1 MSYLIPG
8 VFLYSDDDLPY
19 EAEECYFL
27 DYQILSTLVSI
38 EYLLKPHYD
47 SNMPFKSKYVYYHF
61 YTDHLLF
68 SWGQICSRFI
78 INNSDNKDERE
89 RKQSCSH
96 NFQFD
101 EIKYPILSDKKARNT
116 IEHLDEY
123 NHYLIQIYDGVGGFN
138 LIDSSESEELIDY
151 LRKNR
156 QTHPYTLDLLKNQLY
171 IQRKEG
177 ELTIDLIALKIELE
191 QLQRSVWDYKS
202 IVDEKAKNPNWPI
215 KTES

>member
-1 MSYLIPG
+1 M
-8 VFLYSDDDLPY
+8 YSSEDLPY

-27 DYQILSTLVSI
+27 NYQISSALI
-38 EYLLKPHYD
+38 AIGYLFNIRFD
-47 SNMPFKSKYVYYHF
+47 ENMLFESKYVYYHF

-78 INNSDNKDERE
+78 INNRDKAGERE
-89 RKQSCSH
+89 RKQNCSH

-101 EIKYPILSDKKARNT
+101 ETKYPILSDKNARNT

-123 NHYLIQIYDGVGGFN
+123 NHYLIQKYDGVGGFN
-138 LIDSSESEELIDY
+138 LIDASESDELIDY

-177 ELTIDLIALKIELE
+177 EITIDLIALKNELE
-191 QLQRSVWDYKS
+191 QLQHSVRDYKS

-215 KTES
+215 

>member
-1 MSYLIPG
+1 MHS
-8 VFLYSDDDLPY
+8 SEDLPY

-27 DYQILSTLVSI
+27 NYQISSALIATN
-38 EYLLKPHYD
+38 YLLNIRFD
-47 SNMPFKSKYVYYHF
+47 ENMLFDSKYVYYHF

-78 INNSDNKDERE
+78 INNFDKEGERE

-123 NHYLIQIYDGVGGFN
+123 NHYLIQKHDGVGGFN
-138 LIDSSESEELIDY
+138 LIDSSESIELIDY

-177 ELTIDLIALKIELE
+177 ELTIDLIALKNELE
-191 QLQRSVWDYKS
+191 QLQHSVRDFKS
-202 IVDEKAKNPNWPI
+202 IVDEKAKNPNWPL
-215 KTES
+215 